1 MKKSRNIKHILF
13 PCLGVVGASSVAIPM
28 SIMCTYRHVIIK
40 AEHKRIELENIDN
53 ITIDL
58 TLSSPILE
66 DQVLNINAKPHT
78 TSISNCHVEV
88 TTLQPAVG
96 SDIVTINLK
105 IIKDDGSPLQ
115 DNDMAKYDL
124 LFKMQDQ
131 NMKTVWKDEVLSMEL
146 IYKEVQ
152 HE

>member
-1 MKKSRNIKHILF
+1 MKKSKNIKYILF
-13 PCLGVVGASSVAIPM
+13 PCLGVVGASSVVIPM
-28 SIMCTYRHVIIK
+28 SIMCTHRHVIIK

-58 TLSSPILE
+58 TLSTPILE
-66 DQVLNINAKPHT
+66 GQVLDINTKPHT
-78 TSISNCHVEV
+78 TSISNCHVDV
-88 TTLQPAVG
+88 STLQQTVG
-96 SDIVTINLK
+96 SNIVTINLK

-124 LFKMQDQ
+124 LFKMRDQ
-131 NMKTVWKDEVLSMEL
+131 NMKTVWKDEVLCMEL